1 MADRVTRE
9 SEGITNERAL
19 YMALELGHRK
29 WQIRFGDGERTRD
42 VTMPARDLERLR
54 EEIGKAKRRFG
65 LGEDVAV
72 RSCYEAGWDGFW
84 LHRFLVSQGVENV
97 VVDSAS
103 IEVNRRYR
111 RAKTDRLDAGK
122 LLVLRIR
129 HARGERVWSVVR
141 VPGEEAEDVRQIGRE
156 VERLKKEMR
165 QHRNRIEALL
175 VTQGIVERA
184 GRGLGEHLEAIR
196 RWDGS
201 PLPEHVKAAVRRE
214 LGRLELCRVHL
225 REVERRQEEMVEEG
239 SRVGMRKVAALAE
252 LRAIGKTGSW
262 VLGTEVF
269 GWRQFGNRRELA
281 ASVGVTPMPYRSGS
295 RVREQGISK
304 AGNRRVRRLLV
315 ELAWGWLRFQP
326 ESRLSVWYRERFAS
340 GGPRMRRIGIVAL
353 ARRLLIAL
361 WRYVE
366 HGAIPEGAELKRA

>member
-9 SEGITNERAL
+9 REDSTSERAV

-42 VTMPARDLERLR
+42 VTMPARDLARLG

-65 LGEDVAV
+65 LGKEAEV

-84 LHRFLVSQGVENV
+84 LHRYLVSVGVRNL

-103 IEVNRRYR
+103 IEVNRRFR

-122 LLVLRIR
+122 LLALRMR

-214 LGRLELCRVHL
+214 LGRLDLCRDQL
-225 REVERRQEEMVEEG
+225 REVQRRQAEMVEEG

-262 VLGTEVF
+262 VLGTELF
-269 GWRQFGNRRELA
+269 GWRRFTNRRELA
-281 ASVGVTPMPYRSGS
+281 SAVGLIPMPYRSGTL
-295 RVREQGISK
+295 VREQGISK

-315 ELAWGWLRFQP
+315 ELAWGWLRLQP
-326 ESRLSVWYRERFAS
+326 ESQLSQWYLERFAS

-353 ARRLLIAL
+353 ARRLLIEL

-366 HGAIPEGAELKRA
+366 HGAVPEGAELKRA